1 MPLTQLQKREAL
13 GAITEQLDAVNTVY
27 LTDYQG
33 LTVAQANGLRR
44 AMRAADIE
52 FKVLKNT
59 LLKRAMEQKGGF
71 DELFGQLNGPT
82 AVALSNDPSGPAK
95 VLKKF
100 LADNSL
106 ETPRFK
112 GAYIDGAIYADSNLD
127 VLASLKSKDELV
139 ADILSLLLAPITNV
153 ARALS
158 SQGAGLASII
168 QQIADGDGPADATAT
183 ETASA
188 ETPAEAPALAT
199 DAGDTDA
206 GDTAADATPAD
217 SVEAAA
223 PADAPADDSA
233 ADGTAADDTATEA
246 DAA

>member
-168 QQIADGDGPADATAT
+168 QQIADGDGPAGATAAT
-183 ETASA
+183 ETAGA

-206 GDTAADATPAD
+206 GGTDADAAPAD
-217 SVEAAA
+217 SVEEAA
-223 PADAPADDSA
+223 PADAPADDS
-233 ADGTAADDTATEA
+233 TADDTATEA

>member
-44 AMRAADIE
+44 AFRAADIE

-59 LLKRAMEQKGGF
+59 LLKRAMESRGGF
-71 DELFGQLNGPT
+71 DELFDQLNGPT

-106 ETPRFK
+106 EIPRFK
-112 GAYIDGAIYADSNLD
+112 GAYIDGAVYGEGNLD
-127 VLASLKSKDELV
+127 VLANLKSKDELV
-139 ADILSLLLAPITNV
+139 AEILGLLLAPITNV
-153 ARALS
+153 ASALGA
-158 SQGAGLASII
+158 QGAGLASIVK
-168 QQIADGDGPADATAT
+168 QISDGDITAAGGGSAAPAETVT
-183 ETASA
+183 EEAAPA
-188 ETPAEAPALAT
+188 ETPAP
-199 DAGDTDA
+199 
-206 GDTAADATPAD
+206 
-217 SVEAAA
+217 EAAA
-223 PADAPADDSA
+223 PDAATTEAEASEPEATEAATDAPTDA
-233 ADGTAADDTATEA
+233 AADDDAETEN
-246 DAA
+246 AA